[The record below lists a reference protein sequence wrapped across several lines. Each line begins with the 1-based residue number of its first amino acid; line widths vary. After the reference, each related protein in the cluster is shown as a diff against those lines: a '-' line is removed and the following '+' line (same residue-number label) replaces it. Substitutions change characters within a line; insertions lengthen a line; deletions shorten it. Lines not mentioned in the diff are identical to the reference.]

1 MDPESSSFSPSI
13 RKRPRIIYLA
23 AVIYLL
29 FSIFGWLRFQQATAG
44 ATWLKALD
52 ISPPQPY
59 IALTGISWGL
69 AGLLAAIAIFMGW
82 RSGPRLA
89 LGAAGF
95 FVISYWVD
103 FGLFNQSPIQFESLI
118 VEILASLSGLLG
130 ATFLPR
136 LPRPR
141 RFFDETSG
149 D

>member
-1 MDPESSSFSPSI
+1 MDPESSFFSKSI
-13 RKRPRIIYLA
+13 RKRPRFITMA
-23 AVIYLL
+23 VVIYLL
-29 FSIFGWLRFQQATAG
+29 FSIFGWLRFQQATDG

-52 ISPPQPY
+52 ISPPPPY

-69 AGLLAAIAIFMGW
+69 VGLLAAIAIFMGW

-95 FVISYWVD
+95 FVISYWID
-103 FGLFNQSPIQFESLI
+103 FGLFNQSPVQIESLM
-118 VEILASLSGLLG
+118 VEIIASLSGLLA

-136 LPRPR
+136 LPGPR